1 MAQINPVF
9 LNGKLVPI
17 EQASVSVLDR
27 GFIFGDGVYELVP
40 VYSRVPFRLDE
51 HLTRLER
58 SLGEAKIRNPYSRAQ
73 WRSNIY
79 QVIDGQTFDDQ
90 GVYFQVT
97 RGVAKR
103 DHAFPKSL
111 EPTVFMMSNPL
122 VSPPQAQVDKGGA
135 AVSATDNRWLRCD
148 IKSISLIGN
157 CLLRQMSAEAG
168 AVETI
173 LFRDGKLTEASA
185 SNVFIVKRGVIHSPP
200 KSNLILPGITYDVV
214 SELARA
220 NNLPIE
226 FRDVGEAQVRAA
238 DEIWVTS
245 SSKEVLAIVELDGK
259 PVGKAPLLETSFLGV
274 LKDQGISPGEKLSRP
289 QPALIFVQQLA
300 LRQIPYLQLAAARSG
315 GQPFEIG

>member
-1 MAQINPVF
+1 MNPVF
-9 LNGKLVPI
+9 LNGKLLPSD
-17 EQASVSVLDR
+17 QAQVSVLDR
-27 GFIFGDGVYELVP
+27 GFIFGDGIYELVP

-51 HLTRLER
+51 HLARLER

-73 WRSNIY
+73 WRSHIY
-79 QVIDGQTFDDQ
+79 QLIDAQSFDDQ

-103 DHAFPKSL
+103 DHALPKNI

-122 VSPPQAQVDKGGA
+122 VAPAQEQVEKGA
-135 AVSATDNRWLRCD
+135 RAVSAQDNRWLRCN

-157 CLLRQMSAEAG
+157 CLLRQLSAEAG

-185 SNVFIVKRGVIHSPP
+185 SNVFIVKRGTIQSPP

-214 SELARA
+214 TELARA
-220 NNLPIE
+220 NSLPLE
-226 FRDVGEAQVRAA
+226 FCEVGEAEVRAA

-259 PVGKAPLLETSFLGV
+259 RVGDG
-274 LKDQGISPGEKLSRP
+274 SPGPVFRRLHQLYQEFKQKVMRAGKRE
-289 QPALIFVQQLA
+289 ALQV
-300 LRQIPYLQLAAARSG
+300 
-315 GQPFEIG
+315 